1 MEVDQEQDV
10 EGTEKLVD
18 SDEKKKLE
26 CTPKIIIIIVI
37 ANLVFIAV
45 NIILIHFLSLSKVDH
60 ISTIMKDYV
69 KDYTK
74 SAITDERIMHLI
86 KSQNNSNSS
95 IRYQELANLQNL
107 VFNATYEYLNS
118 NEKFKGLLNMMNN
131 LTFKYVIPGV
141 TYDNAIEHLYRVLT
155 QEEDWRIYQLM
166 DKDDLKTINEA
177 IHQGNGDK
185 YKEQLK
191 VLILHGL
198 INLPF
203 QVFYFSKNNDTRSK
217 FIEAIIKKLPDNLT
231 EIIESSM
238 QDLKEKKTL
247 LVLGCDQVDE
257 NDRINASFNGYQTP
271 INFIDV
277 GLRSEFSEKE
287 RTEEKLK
294 ENIGYYIKDINE
306 DLMIQCFAEEVG
318 LSKYRVFSD
327 QLENIINRED
337 ETYMDKIDEF
347 EELFRKYT
355 FSVEVANTIINY
367 IKLGIK
373 QDRIKIIRLGTK
385 YRNEDDEFN
394 KDDIFILYNVADIS
408 KSGDTDT
415 LRSTSYSNGKAI
427 RYLKEE
433 HPNFLSD
440 DEYNNIVLVSTQG
453 DAERQLEAFNIASN
467 LSSIKNEKNETMK
480 WNQVVWNKNKEEKFD
495 KNKTIEIMLEA
506 MVKSYNLIAAN
517 FFEIHEKGKDNYLFN
532 LANAYTDLI
541 KNYQNL

>member
-107 VFNATYEYLNS
+107 VFYATYEYLNS
-118 NEKFKGLLNMMNN
+118 SEKFKGLLNMMNN

-203 QVFYFSKNNDTRSK
+203 QVFYFSKNETTKIEFKDT
-217 FIEAIIKKLPDNLT
+217 IIKKLPDNLT

-238 QDLKEKKTL
+238 QDLKEKKIL
-247 LVLGCDQVDE
+247 MVLGCDQVDE

-277 GLRSEFSEKE
+277 GLRSEFYEKE

-294 ENIGYYIKDINE
+294 ENIGYYLNKTFE
-306 DLMIQCFAEEVG
+306 DLMKKCFAEKVDD
-318 LSKYRVFSD
+318 SKFSVFIEELEELRNISD
-327 QLENIINRED
+327 RKG

-355 FSVEVANTIINY
+355 FSVEV
-367 IKLGIK
+367 LGE
-373 QDRIKIIRLGTK
+373 K
-385 YRNEDDEFN
+385 YRNEVDKFN
-394 KDDIFILYNVADIS
+394 KDEVFILYNVADIS
-408 KSGDTDT
+408 KSGDTDN

-427 RYLKEE
+427 KYLKEE

-440 DEYNNIVLVSTQG
+440 DEYNNLVLVSTQG
-453 DAERQLEAFNIASN
+453 VAERQLEAFNIASN

-506 MVKSYNLIAAN
+506 MVKSYNLIATN